1 MEENL
6 MAYYNQIPGNQMFQQ
21 MFGGAPNMKGMPM
34 PPMPPMPPMQQ
45 MPAPFSGKIPTKPE
59 PGFKFDENQFFS
71 MTSTLD
77 KNSLQQLVVQAR
89 NQGISEDDIKKG
101 LEILLQHR

>member
-1 MEENL
+1 
-6 MAYYNQIPGNQMFQQ
+6 MAYYNQTPNNQMIQQ
-21 MFGGAPNMKGMPM
+21 FFGGAPGMKGMPMM
-34 PPMPPMPPMQQ
+34 PPMPPMPQ
-45 MPAPFSGKIPTKPE
+45 MPPIPFGGKIPMKPE

-77 KNSLQQLVVQAR
+77 KNSLQQLVAQAR

>member
-1 MEENL
+1 MT
-6 MAYYNQIPGNQMFQQ
+6 YYNQTPNNQMMQQ
-21 MFGGAPNMKGMPM
+21 IFGGAPRMKGIPM
-34 PPMPPMPPMQQ
+34 PPMPPMPQ
-45 MPAPFSGKIPTKPE
+45 MPQMQIPFGSKIPTKPE
-59 PGFKFDENQFFS
+59 PGFNFDENQFFS

-77 KNSLQQLVVQAR
+77 KNSLQQLVAQAR

>member
-1 MEENL
+1 
-6 MAYYNQIPGNQMFQQ
+6 MAYYNRIPGNQMFQQ
-21 MFGGAPNMKGMPM
+21 MFGGAPNMKGIPI
-34 PPMPPMPPMQQ
+34 PPMPPMPQT
-45 MPAPFSGKIPTKPE
+45 PFSGKIPTKPE

-77 KNSLQQLVVQAR
+77 KNSLQQLVAQAR
-89 NQGISEDDIKKG
+89 NQGISEEDIKKG

>member
-1 MEENL
+1 
-6 MAYYNQIPGNQMFQQ
+6 MAYYNQIPNNQMMQQ
-21 MFGGAPNMKGMPM
+21 FFGGAPGMKSMPM
-34 PPMPPMPPMQQ
+34 PPMPPMP
-45 MPAPFSGKIPTKPE
+45 FGGKIPMKPE

-77 KNSLQQLVVQAR
+77 KNSLQQLVAQAR